1 MDITRFGSTDMNNV
15 LASMTDKDLNELAFG
30 AVQLDANGTILKYNA
45 AEAGITGRKVENV
58 LGKNFFSDIAPC
70 TKRPEFYGK
79 FQAGVAG
86 GKLNEL
92 FEYVFDYQM
101 KPTKVKVHMMKALTD
116 DSYWVFVKR
125 L

>member
-45 AEAGITGRKVENV
+45 AEAG
-58 LGKNFFSDIAPC
+58 
-70 TKRPEFYGK
+70 
-79 FQAGVAG
+79 